1 MAISVESLADD
12 EGESYDA
19 VVASEIIEHVAD
31 ASVFVAACC
40 ALVKV
45 KLQFSSVLVLWKFAR
60 STVHFK
66 TYRYSYIMYMYI
78 YESILFAK

>member
-1 MAISVESLADD
+1 MAISVESLAND

-31 ASVFVAACC
+31 TSVFVAACC

-45 KLQFSSVLVLWKFAR
+45 KLKFASVLVL
-60 STVHFK
+60 
-66 TYRYSYIMYMYI
+66 
-78 YESILFAK
+78 